1 MNYDNLFEETMKKLK
16 EEYPI
21 EKIVQFDEFNINEKI
36 KESAFM
42 VLNYKE
48 LYLKEKNELNRI
60 EALRDKI
67 IGQRFDYY
75 RFNFNKE
82 LKAIE
87 IKEYYLP
94 QDEKV
99 IKINRLYQKQQWRVD
114 FFEMCVDVLVKQGW
128 QIKAFLEEKRI

>member
-1 MNYDNLFEETMKKLK
+1 MNYDNQFEETMKKLK

-36 KESAFM
+36 KENAFM

-48 LYLKEKNELNRI
+48 LYLKEKNELDRI
-60 EALRDKI
+60 SALRDKI
-67 IGQRFDYY
+67 IGQRFDHY

-94 QDEKV
+94 QDENV

-128 QIKAFLEEKRI
+128 QIKAFLEEKKI